1 MENKNITDQEK
12 FEKTQKVMGDKIK
25 LIADLLN
32 SEMLKTA
39 KIEIDALK
47 KYLDFEYNCAKNAMK
62 TKNSI

>member
-1 MENKNITDQEK
+1 MENKVTEEQK

-25 LIADLLN
+25 LIAELIN
-32 SEMLKTA
+32 NEMLKAA

-47 KYLDFEYNCAKNAMK
+47 KYLDFEYNCAKNAKK